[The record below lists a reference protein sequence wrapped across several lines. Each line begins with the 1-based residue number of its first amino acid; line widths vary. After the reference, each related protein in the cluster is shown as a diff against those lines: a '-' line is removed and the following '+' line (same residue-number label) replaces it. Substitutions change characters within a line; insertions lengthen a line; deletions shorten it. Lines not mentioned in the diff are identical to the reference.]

1 MVKVKKSKPY
11 TETVCVRLTREQKE
25 ILDMIAEYGGT
36 TTSDLVRSLILELIY
51 KFKMGIPIKI
61 VEVREDED
69 SVSLPESKEG

>member
-1 MVKVKKSKPY
+1 MVKAKKAKAY

-51 KFKMGIPIKI
+51 KFKMGVPIRLI
-61 VEVREDED
+61 EVREDED

>member
-1 MVKVKKSKPY
+1 MVKAKKAKAY

-69 SVSLPESKEG
+69 SVSVSKEEKG

>member
-1 MVKVKKSKPY
+1 MVKAKKAKAY
-11 TETVCVRLTREQKE
+11 TEMVCTRLTKEQKE

-36 TTSDLVRSLILELIY
+36 TTSDLIRSLILELIY

-69 SVSLPESKEG
+69 SVPLPESKEG